1 MRNLIPSFIR
11 VPVIFFIIFGIVE
24 YFVDSGDQPAFI
36 EYPVVLLFLFLV
48 LLILIAIE
56 AIIGAFENILLNKMD
71 AETRER
77 FLADK
82 NKSYEFKWVKNT
94 YKKLA
99 GAKPIEEESE
109 IILDH
114 NYDGIKELD
123 NNLPPWWVWSFYIC
137 IVFAIV
143 YLLRYEVFD
152 GPDQIAEL
160 ETELAQAKLDIE
172 EYKKTAKD
180 LVDVNTVVRLTESSD
195 LEAGKTIWMANCVA
209 CHMADG
215 GGGIGPNM
223 TDKYWI
229 LGGGIKNIFSTIS
242 EGGRDGKGMIAWKTQ
257 LKPSQMAQVASYLL
271 TFQGTTPAN
280 PKAAEG
286 DIWVDEAE
294 EATSTEETS
303 NQSMESTT
311 NIETEAS
318 DN

>member
-1 MRNLIPSFIR
+1 MS
-11 VPVIFFIIFGIVE
+11 
-24 YFVDSGDQPAFI
+24 DSRRPYSSQ
-36 EYPVVLLFLFLV
+36 
-48 LLILIAIE
+48 
-56 AIIGAFENILLNKMD
+56 
-71 AETRER
+71 
-77 FLADK
+77 
-82 NKSYEFKWVKNT
+82 
-94 YKKLA
+94 
-99 GAKPIEEESE
+99 
-109 IILDH
+109 
-114 NYDGIKELD
+114 
-123 NNLPPWWVWSFYIC
+123 
-137 IVFAIV
+137 
-143 YLLRYEVFD
+143 VFD